1 MGFRGDNACFAW
13 WNGDSRNGGSTRDS
27 YNVSGFT
34 DHVGGDITITFN
46 VDPENNDYVVFGTG
60 SYWDAHQDGNL
71 IYCAPNRY
79 AESMMTTSGCR
90 VNWCYPGINANAS
103 LTPSALATAAF
114 IGDS

>member
-13 WNGDSRNGGSTRDS
+13 WNGNTYGNGSTRDS

-34 DHVGGDITITFN
+34 QHGTGDFTITFN

-60 SYWDAHQDGNL
+60 SYWDNHQDGNL
-71 IYCAPNRY
+71 IYAAPIRSL
-79 AESMMTTSGCR
+79 ESAMATTSCR

-103 LTPSALATAAF
+103 LTNSDLATVAF